1 LHHCDSSFSNEY
13 QNRGNS
19 NNSALAVTNC
29 VEITPFKQRKNSS
42 ESHLKNL
49 PSQQKEGKDA
59 NRDTSFG
66 LCRASEISKHLGYL
80 NQVAAAQEMS

>member
-1 LHHCDSSFSNEY
+1 MIATPRLVMDIKTGEI
-13 QNRGNS
+13 QTIQ
-19 NNSALAVTNC
+19 ALAVTNS
-29 VEITPFKQRKNSS
+29 VGISPFKQRNDSS
-42 ESHLKNL
+42 GSHLKTCQA
-49 PSQQKEGKDA
+49 SKKRKRDA

>member
-1 LHHCDSSFSNEY
+1 VKSKPGKYKQFKRWQEAN
-13 QNRGNS
+13 Q
-19 NNSALAVTNC
+19 
-29 VEITPFKQRKNSS
+29 VEITPFKQRNDSS

-49 PSQQKEGKDA
+49 PSQQKEENKMR
-59 NRDTSFG
+59 NRDTLFG